1 MMLHSWSIPGVV
13 TEAKQLSY
21 ACYGPEMKFRL
32 FCIPTSVHSGSWI
45 WQPQLKLSSA
55 KGTPDPVTTPV
66 ILHAASME
74 KIIAENSRQ
83 CARLFVE
90 TWEVFGFFWRKYL
103 QTEYCFDIVIRAKI
117 QILSSLFSWLFLLFW
132 NERWNKKIKLTCMEL
147 LKTRFL

>member
-74 KIIAENSRQ
+74 KSNRSDFDSDLINFPSSIFILLYFSFFFLFKSQLRIFNSQIFLTIFNCRCGNAVIAENSRQ

-90 TWEVFGFFWRKYL
+90 TWEVFGFF
-103 QTEYCFDIVIRAKI
+103 
-117 QILSSLFSWLFLLFW
+117 
-132 NERWNKKIKLTCMEL
+132 
-147 LKTRFL
+147 